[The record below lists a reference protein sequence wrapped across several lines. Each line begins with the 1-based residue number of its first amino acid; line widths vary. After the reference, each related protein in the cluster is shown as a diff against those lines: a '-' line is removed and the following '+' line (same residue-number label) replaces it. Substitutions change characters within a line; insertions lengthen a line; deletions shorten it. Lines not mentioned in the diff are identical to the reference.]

1 MVASMVRR
9 SDERLRFIA
18 PIEARVASIATVPPR
33 RRKAAMRQQQRIPKT
48 LPFYRRLLNE
58 RRRMEAARG
67 LVAPT
72 STAVAGQASASG
84 AAVPSETAAS
94 ASVAS
99 ETPSERPTDEV
110 KRRKLTFTA
119 PPPPPPPPPI
129 LPTSAPISDAPRT
142 QFVYKTVTK
151 VDRYGNK
158 RQQLVRMPSN

>member
-58 RRRMEAARG
+58 RRRMEAARS
-67 LVAPT
+67 LVTP
-72 STAVAGQASASG
+72 SNAVAGQASASG

-119 PPPPPPPPPI
+119 PPPPPPI
-129 LPTSAPISDAPRT
+129 LPTSAPVSDAPRT